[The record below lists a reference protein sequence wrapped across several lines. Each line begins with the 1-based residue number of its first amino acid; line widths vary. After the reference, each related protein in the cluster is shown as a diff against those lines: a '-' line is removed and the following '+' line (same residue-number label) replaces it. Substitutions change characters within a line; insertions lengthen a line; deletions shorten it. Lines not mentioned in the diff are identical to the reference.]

1 MPHGHK
7 KRKPK
12 APRAL
17 IQQNKT
23 LTEWPEERSI
33 LVGKVCDTFFFLFLM
48 INNFSYLRNSN
59 EKKQSV
65 VSREDDRKVNIFT
78 V

>member
-1 MPHGHK
+1 MAHGHK

-33 LVGKVCDTFFFLFLM
+33 LVGKVCDTFFLFLM
-48 INNFSYLRNSN
+48 ISNFSYLRNSN

-65 VSREDDRKVNIFT
+65 ASREDGRKVNIFT